1 MEKNID
7 IALLGLLERD
17 SSLSEKELAIAL
29 SIPEKEVKTE
39 LTKLKEQ
46 GYIVGYQAIINWD
59 KFDDE
64 KANALIEVKATPQNG
79 VGFEKIAHEI
89 AKFEEVSAIYLMS
102 GGFDFSVFI
111 ERKTMKE
118 ISAFVFDKLA
128 TVPGVTSTATHFIL
142 KKYKDHNIDMEP
154 VDPDKRL
161 VNIL

>member
-1 MEKNID
+1 METNID
-7 IALLGLLERD
+7 IALLNLLERD
-17 SSLSEKELAIAL
+17 SSLSEKELAMAL
-29 SIPEKEVKTE
+29 SISEKAVKE
-39 LTKLKEQ
+39 KMTKLREQ
-46 GYIVGYQAIINWD
+46 GYIIGYQAVVNWG

-64 KANALIEVKATPQNG
+64 KASALIEVKATPQKG

-89 AKFEEVSAIYLMS
+89 AKFSEVSAIYLMS

-154 VDPDKRL
+154 EDEDKRL